1 MLLYLNPDK
10 SNFLLKSSLIND
22 LVDMRNRISHG
33 ERTSYDKELV
43 ITTARDALQLL
54 EEFKTMVENNALL
67 KSFKSEPGPLQQ
79 AE

>member
-1 MLLYLNPDK
+1 
-10 SNFLLKSSLIND
+10 
-22 LVDMRNRISHG
+22 MRNRISHG